1 MSIFRSVTTT
11 AGRVAHDVRGSVH
24 RARIEGEK
32 RVLERRHRHAL
43 QALGARAYAL
53 AKEDALTA
61 DALSDEIADVDLRLA
76 DVQAAR
82 AVQAEEDTAHDALA
96 AFPMLADDDTA

>member
-82 AVQAEEDTAHDALA
+82 AVAV
-96 AFPMLADDDTA
+96 ADSA